1 MFLKRF
7 TYFISILFFQF
18 SFGQTPPPI
27 PKFGEP
33 LPEEFLLKSY
43 TPDPEAAA
51 VVLYERGNN
60 FLDIYDGKIL
70 IAKEVYVK
78 IKVFD
83 AKRFE
88 NATIEIPYYSEK
100 NNSEEIRNIKAITHN
115 GPVKTFLP
123 EKEVYSVDEYPRY
136 AIKKF
141 TFPNVKDGSIL
152 EYSYRKES
160 YFFSNFGN
168 WQFQGNLPKIYSEL
182 YTKIPG
188 NMLYNRTLYGPKN
201 LDINNAE
208 VVTNCFTLPGYGVN
222 ADCEAATYAMK
233 HVPAAKEE
241 EYMLAIENYNS
252 GMGYELIQ
260 FKDFAGNSNFYSR
273 NWDDVDNLYK
283 YDKDLGRQLKYAS
296 YFKDAIP
303 ASVMNTSGQLEKAK
317 AIYYYIQKQM
327 AWDGKYRIFS
337 EVRVKEAFDRKSGNS
352 SEINLALI
360 NALDAAG
367 IEAKIMLIT
376 TRDFRQP
383 TMQYPVFGDFIYAL
397 VNLKIGGETY
407 LLDATDKY
415 TPFGVLPFRDLC
427 PQGRVMDFKKGS
439 YWEPI
444 ITSTK
449 NMHYVNMQ
457 LEVDNKGI
465 FSGKVSEVS
474 TGNIAV
480 PKRKENFNRIKED
493 IIKKKQS
500 RNESLEISE
509 LVIEN
514 EEDLEQ
520 PYKENYAISLEEQP
534 VGDKL
539 YIYPFLMQTYF
550 SENPFTKETRQY
562 PIDFGF
568 PIINN
573 YLVSI
578 DVKDQYQIVKVPENK
593 SLKLPENDGELS
605 VVYDVSGSKVNIRL
619 SVKLNNSSFPTEA
632 YPALRQFFATLV
644 NIQSEQPIELKKI

>member
-1 MFLKRF
+1 MHKKTFFLIAF
-7 TYFISILFFQF
+7 LILSIFCYA
-18 SFGQTPPPI
+18 QTPPPI

-33 LPEEFLLKSY
+33 LPEEFLLNKY

-51 VVLYERGNN
+51 VVLYERANN
-60 FLDIYDGKIL
+60 FLDIYDGRIM

-123 EKEVYSVDEYPRY
+123 EKEVYNVDEFPRY
-136 AIKKF
+136 SIKKF

-160 YFFSNFGN
+160 YFLSNFGN

-188 NMLYNRTLYGPKN
+188 NMIYNRTLYGPKS

-208 VVTNCFTLPGYGVN
+208 VVTNCFTMPGYGVN

-241 EYMLAIENYNS
+241 EHMLPLENYSS
-252 GMGYELIQ
+252 GMSYELIQ

-273 NWDDVDNLYK
+273 NWDDVDNMYK
-283 YDKDLGRQLKYAS
+283 YDKDLGRQLKYSS
-296 YFKDAIP
+296 YFKDVIP
-303 ASVMNTSGQLEKAK
+303 ASIMNTPGQLEKAK
-317 AIYYYIQKQM
+317 AIYYYIQEQI
-327 AWDGKYRIFS
+327 AWNDKYRLFS
-337 EVRVKEAFDRKSGNS
+337 EVRVKEAFERKSGNS

-360 NALDAAG
+360 NALEAAG
-367 IEAKIMLIT
+367 IEAKMMIIT

-383 TMQYPVFGDFIYAL
+383 TTQYPVFSGFIYAF

-407 LLDATDKY
+407 LLDAADKY

-427 PQGRVMDFKKGS
+427 PQGSVLDFKKVS

-444 ITSTK
+444 VTSVK

-457 LEVDNKGI
+457 LEADNNGI

-480 PKRKENFNRIKED
+480 PKRKENNNHIAEE

-500 RNESLEISE
+500 RNETLDITNFQT
-509 LVIEN
+509 EN
-514 EEDLEQ
+514 EKDLEQ
-520 PYKENYAISLEEQP
+520 PYKENYTISLHEQP

-539 YIYPFLMQTYF
+539 YVYPFLMQTYF
-550 SENPFTKETRQY
+550 SVNPFTKETRQY

-573 YLVSI
+573 YLISI
-578 DVKDQYQIVKVPENK
+578 DVKDQYQVVKVPDNK
-593 SLKLPENDGELS
+593 SLKLPENDGEFS
-605 VVYDVSGSKVNIRL
+605 VVYDVSGSKLNIRL
-619 SVKLNNSSFPTEA
+619 SVKLNNPRFPTEA